1 MTQAG
6 ETKRQNFNV
15 TPEQEAQIEWLRE
28 ALGAASTKEAILR
41 AVSVLSTLK
50 EYTQKGFKVTLV
62 KPDERVELVIP
73 GLQPPAQVQ
82 WKYLVER
89 LHPWRRQL
97 YVKGRR
103 LLAST
108 VWQDML
114 ANELSLEQT
123 AENFSLPVD
132 AVVEIIRYCEANQE
146 LLQMEADEE
155 RRRLEEKGVMIEPT
169 PARR

>member
-1 MTQAG
+1 M
-6 ETKRQNFNV
+6 
-15 TPEQEAQIEWLRE
+15 
-28 ALGAASTKEAILR
+28 
-41 AVSVLSTLK
+41 LSSLK
-50 EYTQKGFKVTLV
+50 EYTQKGFKVALV
-62 KPDERVELVIP
+62 KPDERVELVIT
-73 GLQPPAQVQ
+73 GLESPAVGQ

-89 LHPWRRQL
+89 PHPWRRQL

-114 ANELSLEQT
+114 ANELSLDGT
-123 AENFSLPVD
+123 ADNFSLPVD

-155 RRRLEEKGVMIEPT
+155 RHRLEEKGVMIEPT
-169 PARR
+169 HAR

>member
-1 MTQAG
+1 MTQVG

-28 ALGAASTKEAILR
+28 AIGAASAKETILR
-41 AVSVLSTLK
+41 AVSIISALK
-50 EYTQKGFKVTLV
+50 EYTQKGFKVALL
-62 KPDERVELVIP
+62 KPDEQVELVIP
-73 GLQPPAQVQ
+73 GLQPPIQAH

-89 LHPWRRQL
+89 PHPWRRQL

-108 VWQDML
+108 VWQDMHI
-114 ANELSLEQT
+114 NELSLNDI
-123 AENFSLPVD
+123 AANFSLPIE
-132 AVVEIIRYCEANQE
+132 AVVEVVRYCETNQE

-155 RRRLEEKGVMIEPT
+155 RRRLEEKGVTIEPT
-169 PARR
+169 LAR

>member
-28 ALGAASTKEAILR
+28 ALGATSAKEAILR
-41 AVSVLSTLK
+41 AVSVLFTLK
-50 EYTQKGFKVTLV
+50 EYTQKGFKVALV
-62 KPDERVELVIP
+62 KPDEQVELVIP
-73 GLQPPAQVQ
+73 GLQPPLQTP

-89 LHPWRRQL
+89 PHPWRRQL

-103 LLAST
+103 LLAAT

-114 ANELSLEQT
+114 VNELSLDAT
-123 AENFSLPVD
+123 AENFALPVD

-155 RRRLEEKGVMIEPT
+155 RRRLEEKGVTIEPT
-169 PARR
+169 PAR

>member
-28 ALGAASTKEAILR
+28 ALGAGSAKEAILR

-50 EYTQKGFKVTLV
+50 EYTQKGFKVALV
-62 KPDERVELVIP
+62 KPDERVELVIT
-73 GLQPPAQVQ
+73 GLESPADVQ

-89 LHPWRRQL
+89 PHPWRRQL

-114 ANELSLEQT
+114 ANELSVEQT
-123 AENFSLPVD
+123 AENFSVPVD
-132 AVVEIIRYCEANQE
+132 AVLEIIRYCETNQE

-155 RRRLEEKGVMIEPT
+155 RRRLEEKGVMIEPM
-169 PARR
+169 PAR

>member
-28 ALGAASTKEAILR
+28 AIGAASAKETILR
-41 AVSVLSTLK
+41 SVSVLSVLK
-50 EYTQKGFKVTLV
+50 EYTQKGFKVALV
-62 KPDERVELVIP
+62 KLDEQVELVIP
-73 GLQPPAQVQ
+73 GLQPSPQAQ

-89 LHPWRRQL
+89 PHSWRRQL

-108 VWQDML
+108 VWRDML
-114 ANELSLEQT
+114 ANELSLDET
-123 AENFSLPVD
+123 ATNFSLPLD
-132 AVVEIIRYCEANQE
+132 AIVEVVRYCETNQE
-146 LLQMEADEE
+146 LLKMEADEE
-155 RRRLEEKGVMIEPT
+155 RRCLEEKGVAIEPT
-169 PARR
+169 PTR

>member
-28 ALGAASTKEAILR
+28 AIGAASAKETILR
-41 AVSVLSTLK
+41 AVSVLSALK
-50 EYTQKGFKVTLV
+50 EYTQKGFKLALL
-62 KPDERVELVIP
+62 KPDEQVELVIP
-73 GLQPPAQVQ
+73 GLQPPNWAQ

-89 LHPWRRQL
+89 PHPWRRQL

-114 ANELSLEQT
+114 ANELSLDGT

-132 AVVEIIRYCEANQE
+132 AVVEIVRYCETNQE
-146 LLQMEADEE
+146 LLKMEADEE
-155 RRRLEEKGVMIEPT
+155 RRRLEEKGVTIEPK
-169 PARR
+169 PARG

>member
-15 TPEQEAQIEWLRE
+15 TPEQEAQIEWLQE
-28 ALGAASTKEAILR
+28 ALGAASAKEAILR
-41 AVSVLSTLK
+41 AVSVLSALK
-50 EYTQKGFKVTLV
+50 EYTHKGFKVTLV
-62 KPDERVELVIP
+62 KPNEQIELVIP
-73 GLQPPAQVQ
+73 GLQPPAQGQ

-89 LHPWRRQL
+89 PHPWRRQL

-103 LLAST
+103 LLAAT

-114 ANELSLEQT
+114 ANELSLDGT

-132 AVVEIIRYCEANQE
+132 AVVEIVRYCETNQE
-146 LLQMEADEE
+146 LLKMEADEE
-155 RRRLEEKGVMIEPT
+155 RRRLEEKGVMIEPA
-169 PARR
+169 PAR